1 MRSYRGVLSSI
12 RNQTPQLDT
21 ATGERA
27 YARTLVAPRVRGR
40 RAPST
45 PCTAVRRC
53 PPTDQSSSMRSFPSL
68 FRWCL
73 SGDPRRR
80 SSPGNTFAAPNARA
94 RVRGAAD
101 ADEGEAKQTS
111 ASRSGEDDL
120 PNTSVQLISI
130 LCPIAAVDR
139 PAIGEERD
147 LMGVLL
153 LPFGLCVCWGLG
165 GRGGRRSGGCRL
177 VIWEGCAAKS
187 SVRRKEDRRVLRRPR
202 GTGHGSSSGGPD
214 GPASFVRHCYC

>member
-27 YARTLVAPRVRGR
+27 YARTLA
-40 RAPST
+40 APSS

-80 SSPGNTFAAPNARA
+80 SSPGNTFAAPNTRA
-94 RVRGAAD
+94 RGAAD

-111 ASRSGEDDL
+111 ASRSGEDEL
-120 PNTSVQLISI
+120 PNTSFQLISNF
-130 LCPIAAVDR
+130 CPIAAVDR

-147 LMGVLL
+147 LIGG
-153 LPFGLCVCWGLG
+153 FAAAFWCVCLG
-165 GRGGRRSGGCRL
+165 GGGQKIGIML
-177 VIWEGCAAKS
+177 
-187 SVRRKEDRRVLRRPR
+187 L
-202 GTGHGSSSGGPD
+202 
-214 GPASFVRHCYC
+214 

>member
-111 ASRSGEDDL
+111 ASRSGEDEL
-120 PNTSVQLISI
+120 ANIFFQSISI
-130 LCPIAAVDR
+130 LCPSAPGDR

-147 LMGVLL
+147 LLGVLL
-153 LPFGLCVCWGLG
+153 LPFGG
-165 GRGGRRSGGCRL
+165 GEAERRLPLNMGRLRGEIISTPEGRQTGFAAS
-177 VIWEGCAAKS
+177 EGDGS
-187 SVRRKEDRRVLRRPR
+187 RVL
-202 GTGHGSSSGGPD
+202 
-214 GPASFVRHCYC
+214 